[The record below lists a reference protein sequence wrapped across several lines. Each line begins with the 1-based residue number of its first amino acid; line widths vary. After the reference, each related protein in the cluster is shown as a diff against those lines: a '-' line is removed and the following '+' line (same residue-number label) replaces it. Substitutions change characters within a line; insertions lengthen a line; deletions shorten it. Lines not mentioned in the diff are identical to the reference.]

1 MSRAEKRAEK
11 AAEGRNR
18 GFVGTL
24 RGILLAAVGF
34 VGLEMIEVLSDDS
47 TVPNKAK
54 PWVAFGL
61 FALRSLEGTFDA
73 WKKGREPGRNALG
86 V

>member
-1 MSRAEKRAEK
+1 VSRAEKR
-11 AAEGRNR
+11 AEGRNR

-34 VGLEMIEVLSDDS
+34 LGLELIEVLGKDS
-47 TVPNKAK
+47 TVPDKAK
-54 PWVAFGL
+54 PWVGL
-61 FALRSLEGTFDA
+61 GLLLLRMLEGQFDA